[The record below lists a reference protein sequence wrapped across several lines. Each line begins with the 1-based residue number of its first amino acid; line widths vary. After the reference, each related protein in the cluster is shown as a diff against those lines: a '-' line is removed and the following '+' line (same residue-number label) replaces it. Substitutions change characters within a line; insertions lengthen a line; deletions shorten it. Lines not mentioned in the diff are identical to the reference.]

1 MNNFI
6 LLLKKYSAKYHQ
18 IFDLGIQL
26 LIILSLIT
34 FSIETLPDLS
44 VTNRQL
50 LRLIETFTVIIFTI
64 EYIIRLIFAKQKLKF
79 VFSFFG
85 LIDLISI
92 LPFYL
97 STGIDLRSFRA
108 IRLLRLLRALK
119 IIRYSKAIRQFHNAL
134 MIARDEIILY
144 LSITFLLLYFAAV
157 GIYYFEH
164 DAQPEVFSSIF
175 NSLWWAVATLTT
187 VGYGD
192 VYPITVGG
200 RTFTFFVLLIGLG
213 VVSVPAGLVSSAFS
227 KARELDD

>member
-1 MNNFI
+1 MNI
-6 LLLKKYSAKYHQ
+6 GLAVRKYLARWHKV
-18 IFDLGIQL
+18 FDFTIQL

-34 FSIETLPDLS
+34 FSVETLPDLDP
-44 VTNRQL
+44 VTRQW
-50 LRLIETFTVIIFTI
+50 LRYVEVFTVIVFTV
-64 EYIIRLIFAKQKLKF
+64 EYIVRLIVAKKKLKF
-79 VFSFFG
+79 IFSFFG

-97 STGIDLRSFRA
+97 TTGIDLRSFRA
-108 IRLLRLLRALK
+108 FRLLRLLRALK

-144 LSITFLLLYFAAV
+144 LFITFLLLYFAAV

-164 DAQPEVFSSIF
+164 EAQPEVFSSIF

-192 VYPITVGG
+192 VYPITAGG
-200 RTFTFFVLLIGLG
+200 RVFTFFVLLIGLG

-227 KARELDD
+227 QARELDD

>member
-1 MNNFI
+1 
-6 LLLKKYSAKYHQ
+6 
-18 IFDLGIQL
+18 
-26 LIILSLIT
+26 ILSLIT
-34 FSIETLPDLS
+34 FSVETLPDLDP
-44 VTNRQL
+44 VTRQW
-50 LRLIETFTVIIFTI
+50 LRYVEVFTVIVFTV
-64 EYIIRLIFAKQKLKF
+64 EYIVRLIVAKKKLKF
-79 VFSFFG
+79 IFSFFG

-97 STGIDLRSFRA
+97 TTGIDLRSFRA
-108 IRLLRLLRALK
+108 FRLLRLLRALK

-144 LSITFLLLYFAAV
+144 LFITFLLLYFAAV

-164 DAQPEVFSSIF
+164 EAQPEVFSSIF

-192 VYPITVGG
+192 VYPITAGG
-200 RTFTFFVLLIGLG
+200 RVFTFFVLLIGLG

-227 KARELDD
+227 QARELDD